1 MHIGEPMVKTVA
13 ERLAQRG
20 IVCQHIQQHIEALGA
35 VARTALAQKSHNFF
49 QREHENFAFE
59 RLGEGGVQGFGQG
72 FSHKHFKE

>member
-1 MHIGEPMVKTVA
+1 MVETVA
-13 ERLAQRG
+13 KRLPQRG
-20 IVCQHIQQHIEALGA
+20 IVCQYFKQYIEALGA
-35 VARTALAQKSHNFF
+35 VACAALAQKSHNFF